1 MRYISDDGK
10 VFNTESECVDHEN
23 TVKAEQAEKAQFE
36 REKDEM
42 YKYILEEQKKVNKMK
57 EDYFKKYG
65 NEIDL
70 RLITDFDVLRF
81 IYDASFNNPFRV

>member
-10 VFNTESECVDHEN
+10 VFNTENECVDHEN
-23 TVKAEQAEKAQFE
+23 AVKAEQAEKAQFE

-42 YKYILEEQKKVNKMK
+42 YKYILDEQKKVNKMK
-57 EDYFKKYG
+57 ENYFKKYG

-70 RLITDFDVLRF
+70 RLITDFDILRF

>member
-23 TVKAEQAEKAQFE
+23 AVKAEQAEKAQFK

-42 YKYILEEQKKVNKMK
+42 YKYILDEQKKVNKMK

-70 RLITDFDVLRF
+70 RLISDFDILRF
-81 IYDASFNNPFRV
+81 IYDTPFNNAFRL

>member
-42 YKYILEEQKKVNKMK
+42 YKYILDEQKKLDKLK

-65 NEIDL
+65 NKIDL
-70 RLITDFDVLRF
+70 KLIPDLDILRF
-81 IYDASFNNPFRV
+81 IYDTPFNNAFRL